1 MNEDIIEKR
10 LEQRKKRKGFAIASL
25 IFGIIGG
32 YPSASAASIAAIIFG
47 HIALS
52 KLKNNPDIYS
62 GKGLAIAGL
71 ILGYLGLVIAITL
84 GVMRGILKAKLGL

>member
-1 MNEDIIEKR
+1 MAMKT
-10 LEQRKKRKGFAIASL
+10 KKRRGFAIASL

-32 YPSASAASIAAIIFG
+32 YPLASSASIVAVILG
-47 HIALS
+47 HVALS

-71 ILGYLGLVIAITL
+71 ILGYVGLALAVML
-84 GVMRGILKAKLGL
+84 GVMRGILKAKLAELGL